1 MLRLLFISLFLFVT
15 LSEGSRCTHYVQQV
29 RKAHYSVFGLDFP
42 YWFGVGQLEQESGCR
57 NIISNDG
64 VGSQGLAQITYR
76 IWQKYLQEKGINEI
90 TSLCN
95 QLKAQAWIMKNSKA
109 QAYSSHMWVWY
120 QVYNGG
126 GAVNKEI
133 SRARKV
139 YGIREVPHAMAR
151 EFCKRK
157 DVVFSSG
164 QRINACDINYEYS
177 EKVFKYG
184 LKYKLFDT
192 DYKFW

>member
-1 MLRLLFISLFLFVT
+1 MLRLLFILLSFT
-15 LSEGSRCTHYVQQV
+15 LTLWAGRCHSYIHDV
-29 RKAHYSVFGLDFP
+29 RKAHYEVFGLNFP
-42 YWFGVGQLEQESGCR
+42 YWYGVGQLQQESGCR

-64 VGSQGLAQITYR
+64 VGSQGLPQITYR
-76 IWQKYLQEKGINEI
+76 IWQKYLQKKGINEI
-90 TSLCN
+90 KSLSN
-95 QLKAQAWIMKNSKA
+95 QFKAQAWIMKNSKA

-133 SRARKV
+133 SRARKI
-139 YGIREVPHAMAR
+139 YGIREIPHSMAR